1 MTINLNTFIG
11 FYSDLDWDDGVA
23 LSAPPP
29 KRITKEPVQVTRPE
43 QFQALMAAQ
52 MLPGQT
58 LPRHIAQ
65 INGKPKIAHMTRTS
79 SGRKQV
85 ISWMDAPDDVYFRAT
100 EGSKKIRRQV
110 TLAELRRAARKPWRQ
125 LKTKLDDLQV
135 VVLD

>member
-1 MTINLNTFIG
+1 MEIRLSVIKAVLLCAGISTSEKGLFTKIKFLKGLSNNYLNKMQLAFLHNRLFGRCI
-11 FYSDLDWDDGVA
+11 
-23 LSAPPP
+23 P
-29 KRITKEPVQVTRPE
+29 KCTSTKEVTKEPVQVTRPE

-52 MLPGQT
+52 MLPGQP

-100 EGSKKIRRQV
+100 ETSK
-110 TLAELRRAARKPWRQ
+110 
-125 LKTKLDDLQV
+125 
-135 VVLD
+135 